1 MPRSIFSRPGEAKKL
16 KKVNNT
22 ETRKPQEMEPN
33 QQQNTRL
40 SSVQSDIKAYLKA
53 QVQEEVKLEEDNL
66 RSQLQ
71 IGGAQRYPSIEMSK
85 GTLRVLYAFLQ
96 GDKHKCLAAI
106 NSVRKRLHRGVGW
119 RHGCE

>member
-1 MPRSIFSRPGEAKKL
+1 M

-22 ETRKPQEMEPN
+22 ETWKPQEIEPN

-71 IGGAQRYPSIEMSK
+71 IGGERRYPSLGPSIEMSK

-106 NSVRKRLHRGVGW
+106 NSVRNTFTEALGGVMDT
-119 RHGCE
+119 